1 MCTAFANLGCARG
14 RVVQVRSWLQYFHC
28 YAYEIFLLLNADR
41 IPGRTRHISQLRA
54 EFDAGVD
61 YDMTESSP
69 GDLDPHA
76 VASVFK
82 AFLRERMSIYSDPI
96 SSVSLF
102 YSVPDSI
109 LTHKLQPYFDAAI
122 HKENTF
128 NASEQASRWQQL
140 PSKAGR
146 GLPSAPKNGFS
157 VGPLRQPPSLTTL
170 AMPSLNVPPPSKPLV
185 DAIRSLI
192 VKLPLENRD
201 LIRTVVD
208 LINATAKGSSA
219 TKMPLSNL
227 LLVFCPSLNMS
238 PPLLKVL
245 CEVEGIWVGEE
256 KEEDRVIDIRKRP
269 EEQDGIIESDDVL
282 PPPTPAKDEVIV
294 ISRTEDFIEDS
305 DDVDA
310 KSIFDEE
317 ESQFSG
323 RVSSD
328 NPSSFDYHA
337 SAEED
342 SLFFEEQAAVPRR
355 GRGVIDRSEVP
366 TVYLDTKSHLSSS
379 SGSSFHDPP
388 KTHRYDGSFIS
399 HPYSREEGSSSSLP
413 FSLNNNLPNSPS
425 PPPLSSSAE
434 SIATPTSSANL
445 SFLHLSLDV
454 GEELKNLEQLQ
465 RNDIGLIST
474 RARKTSSIVE
484 SESIEVRKRPVISH
498 PIPITGPVH
507 FPFPIAQTKENSV
520 PSTPSKRRSIPFLSL
535 SNLSTHSG
543 GSLHN
548 WELHTPVSSS
558 SSSNGSP
565 MCEEFRMKRPSLR
578 LLFSKKSTSSLSGNL
593 EKSMIG
599 MPFLSN
605 LTPQHLQDRPS
616 PRTGSDSSISTPL
629 SAVTAPQASSDCLS
643 AASSVKDLPPV
654 LDTPIEDSYLKIDD
668 FLVETHANVAS
679 EPRVKPTTKENTTS
693 PIKLYTQTDGSA
705 STASTTI
712 ATV

>member
-1 MCTAFANLGCARG
+1 MRLP
-14 RVVQVRSWLQYFHC
+14 Q
-28 YAYEIFLLLNADR
+28 FLKPFCVNVC
-41 IPGRTRHISQLRA
+41 P
-54 EFDAGVD
+54 
-61 YDMTESSP
+61 
-69 GDLDPHA
+69 
-76 VASVFK
+76 
-82 AFLRERMSIYSDPI
+82 SIQTQFPLSHYP
-96 SSVSLF
+96 F
-102 YSVPDSI
+102 TVPDSI

-122 HKENTF
+122 HKENTL

-140 PSKAGR
+140 PSKAGK

-170 AMPSLNVPPPSKPLV
+170 AMPSLKVPPPSKPLV

-208 LINATAKGSSA
+208 LINATAKESSA

-245 CEVEGIWVGEE
+245 CEVEGIWVGEDQ
-256 KEEDRVIDIRKRP
+256 EEDRVIDIRKRP
-269 EEQDGIIESDDVL
+269 EEDDSIIESDDVS

-294 ISRTEDFIEDS
+294 ISRTEDFIEDP

-342 SLFFEEQAAVPRR
+342 SLFSEEQAAVPRR
-355 GRGVIDRSEVP
+355 GREVIGRSEVP

-388 KTHRYDGSFIS
+388 ETRRYDGSFIP

-413 FSLNNNLPNSPS
+413 FSLNNNLANSPS

-434 SIATPTSSANL
+434 SIATPTSSANP

-454 GEELKNLEQLQ
+454 GEELKNSEQLR
-465 RNDIGLIST
+465 RNDIGLISA

-498 PIPITGPVH
+498 PIPITGPVQ

-565 MCEEFRMKRPSLR
+565 MCDEFRMKKPSLR
-578 LLFSKKSTSSLSGNL
+578 LFSKKSTSSLSGNL

-629 SAVTAPQASSDCLS
+629 SAVTAPQSSSDCLS

-668 FLVETHANVAS
+668 FLVQGAQTHPNVAN
-679 EPRVKPTTKENTTS
+679 EPKVKPERKHG
-693 PIKLYTQTDGSA
+693 LTDQILFPNGWTVRDAGA

>member
-1 MCTAFANLGCARG
+1 
-14 RVVQVRSWLQYFHC
+14 
-28 YAYEIFLLLNADR
+28 
-41 IPGRTRHISQLRA
+41 
-54 EFDAGVD
+54 
-61 YDMTESSP
+61 
-69 GDLDPHA
+69 
-76 VASVFK
+76 
-82 AFLRERMSIYSDPI
+82 
-96 SSVSLF
+96 
-102 YSVPDSI
+102 
-109 LTHKLQPYFDAAI
+109 
-122 HKENTF
+122 
-128 NASEQASRWQQL
+128 
-140 PSKAGR
+140 
-146 GLPSAPKNGFS
+146 
-157 VGPLRQPPSLTTL
+157 
-170 AMPSLNVPPPSKPLV
+170 MPSLKIPPPSKPLV

-192 VKLPLENRD
+192 VKLPPENRD

-208 LINATAKGSSA
+208 LINATAKESSA

-256 KEEDRVIDIRKRP
+256 EEEDRVIDIRKQP
-269 EEQDGIIESDDVL
+269 KEEDSIIESDDAL
-282 PPPTPAKDEVIV
+282 PPPTPAKDEVIL
-294 ISRTEDFIEDS
+294 ISRTEDSIEYP
-305 DDVDA
+305 DDVDS

-317 ESQFSG
+317 ESQLSG

-328 NPSSFDYHA
+328 NPSFFDYHA

-342 SLFFEEQAAVPRR
+342 SLFSEEQAAVPRR
-355 GRGVIDRSEVP
+355 GREIIDRSEVP

-388 KTHRYDGSFIS
+388 ETRRYDGSFIL

-413 FSLNNNLPNSPS
+413 FSLNNNLANSPSPS

-434 SIATPTSSANL
+434 SIATPTSSANP

-454 GEELKNLEQLQ
+454 GEELKDSEQLR
-465 RNDIGLIST
+465 RNDIGLISA
-474 RARKTSSIVE
+474 RARKTSGIVE
-484 SESIEVRKRPVISH
+484 SESIEVRKRPVISN
-498 PIPITGPVH
+498 PIPITGPVQ
-507 FPFPIAQTKENSV
+507 FPFPNAQTKENSV

-535 SNLSTHSG
+535 SNLSTHSS

-599 MPFLSN
+599 MPFLNN
-605 LTPQHLQDRPS
+605 LTLQHQDRPS

-668 FLVETHANVAS
+668 FLVEGAEAHPNVAN
-679 EPRVKPTTKENTTS
+679 EPKVKPTTKENTAS
-693 PIKLYTQTDGSA
+693 PTKLYSQTDGQLDMQARPLRLQPSSGSLSLLDPA
-705 STASTTI
+705 QDTAMDTKDEDWMRTVLI
-712 ATV
+712 AANLPPKA